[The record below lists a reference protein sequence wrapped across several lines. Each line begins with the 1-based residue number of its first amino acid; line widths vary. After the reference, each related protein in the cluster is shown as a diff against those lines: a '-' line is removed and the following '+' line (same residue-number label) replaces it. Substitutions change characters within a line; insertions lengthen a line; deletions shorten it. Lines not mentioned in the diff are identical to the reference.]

1 MKLLKA
7 EVTFDGGYKNYQ
19 YLTDLETLEQDDEVV
34 VETRNGYQ
42 IATFEGYV
50 ESAPKAR
57 SLIIQKVDVEKAL
70 RIHTKLEE
78 IKVLK
83 EKIEARIK
91 ERTFIEHA
99 KEFAKDDDQ
108 LQALIDSYEGM
119 V

>member
-7 EVTFDGGYKNYQ
+7 TVTFDGGYKSYE
-19 YLTDLETLEQDDEVV
+19 YLTDLQNLESGDEVV

-42 IATFEGYV
+42 VAVFEEYRLN
-50 ESAPKAR
+50 APKAK
-57 SLIIQKVDVEKAL
+57 SLILHKIDNEKAL
-70 RIHTKLEE
+70 RIHTKLKELE
-78 IKVLK
+78 AIR